1 MSLGLSRGDQ
11 VALSKLHGLA
21 GVQLLQFLASLP
33 LHVVTE
39 VVPICSHHLFCSS
52 HLESYSKSNYLKTRM
67 MNVIAPDTALARWAR
82 NLPLMM
88 TSTPLA
94 PFSMMNLDNSASRV
108 KCGAALL

>member
-21 GVQLLQFLASLP
+21 GVQLLLFLASLP

-39 VVPICSHHLFCSS
+39 VVPIICFCSR
-52 HLESYSKSNYLKTRM
+52 HLESYSKSNYIKKRM
-67 MNVIAPDTALARWAR
+67 MNIIAPDSALARWAR